1 MPETSV
7 SIQEASFLINGK
19 RTYAEIEN
27 SNPGAHGLLM
37 NARFIQG
44 VFDDKPSRDRY
55 ARWGQEA
62 FDPMEHTENLVAALP
77 EWHAHGL
84 RAFTVGFQG
93 GGPCFT
99 VNNNDIANNPFGE
112 DGTRLDSDYGER
124 MDRLIRGADAVGMVV
139 IVSYFYGAQTRHLKD
154 GKSVRNA
161 VVTASRF
168 LKDGGYSNVLVE
180 VANEMNI
187 GAFERHPIVREPEG
201 MACLIDLARSESGG
215 LAVGCS
221 GGGGYRNRE
230 VAEASDVILIHG
242 NGCTRQRYY
251 GMIQEV
257 KGWELN
263 RPIVCN
269 EDSQAIGQLG
279 VAFQTQTSWGY
290 YNNSTKQEPPADW
303 SITQGEDT
311 FFAHRM
317 AEGIGIE
324 LAPLAEEERFYLQGL
339 EPDLEYGGQRWIRL
353 ASLYP
358 ESIRSVDFYRNGT
371 LYYTAYDEPFSV
383 HFETNWRQG
392 GITVRPDDREWRA
405 VVHLGNGEVVER
417 VVEV

>member
-1 MPETSV
+1 MPETAI
-7 SIQEASFLINGK
+7 SIRQMSFLINGK
-19 RTYAEIEN
+19 PTYSEIEN
-27 SNPGAHGLLM
+27 SNTEAHGLLM

-44 VFDDKPSRDRY
+44 IFDDKANRQRY
-55 ARWGQEA
+55 ARWGQGE
-62 FDPMEHTENLVAALP
+62 FDPMQHTENLIAALP
-77 EWHAHGL
+77 QWHAHGL

-99 VNNNDIANNPFGE
+99 MNNNDIANNPFGA
-112 DGTRLDSDYGER
+112 DGTRLDGDYAAR
-124 MDRLIRGADAVGMVV
+124 MDRLIRGADAVGMAV
-139 IVSYFYGAQTRHLKD
+139 IVSYFYGAQMRFLKD
-154 GKSVRNA
+154 GKAVREA
-161 VVTASRF
+161 VVTASNF
-168 LKDGGYSNVLVE
+168 LKDGGYTNVLVE

-187 GAFERHPIVREPEG
+187 GAFERHPIIHEPQG
-201 MACLIDLARSESGG
+201 MAYLIDLARSESGG

-251 GMIQEV
+251 GMIEEV
-257 KGWELN
+257 KGWGLE

-269 EDSQAIGQLG
+269 EDSPAIGQLQ
-279 VAFQTQTSWGY
+279 VALHTQTSWGY
-290 YNNSTKQEPPADW
+290 YNNATKQEPPADW

-317 AEGIGIE
+317 AQGIGIE
-324 LAPLAEEERFYLQGL
+324 VEPLVAEDQFYLQGL

-358 ESIRSVDFYRNGT
+358 ESINAVDFYRNGS

-392 GITVRPDDREWRA
+392 GVAVQPDDRQWKA

-417 VVEV
+417 VVEL